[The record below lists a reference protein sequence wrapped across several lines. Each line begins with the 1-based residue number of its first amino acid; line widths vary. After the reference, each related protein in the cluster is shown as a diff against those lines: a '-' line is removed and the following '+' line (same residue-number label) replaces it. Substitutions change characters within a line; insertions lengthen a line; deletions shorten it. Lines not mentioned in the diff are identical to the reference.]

1 VINIV
6 INNRCTQI
14 LVILLK
20 SDEYLKASM
29 LSETFNVSNRT
40 IRYDLDTIDEY
51 LKSNHL
57 PELDRKPGLGVKLNA
72 GEDDKKL
79 IVNLLKD
86 INVYYYSYSPEERLH
101 LILKRLLEEQ
111 DYVTTNEIAESI
123 LVSRNTIIKDLKNV
137 REWLEN
143 HNLKLETHTNHGIK
157 ITGDERFIRSAQIE
171 LFLKS
176 EDTGNSLKLNLN
188 DVSSKINAVMGSKIG
203 DLFNDIDVSFIEK
216 CLYEAEKQL
225 ETAFS
230 DEAYVGLVIHIA
242 LAIKRIYQKKDIVMM
257 DDELK
262 SLELTKEFSVA
273 SNIVKMLEER
283 FKITIPEDE
292 IGYITIHLLGSY
304 RPENA
309 IDKKENW
316 IIIDIIVNQIIKNV
330 SDITGKY
337 FEDDKQLEKGLIQH
351 LRPAIYRLKNG
362 LTLKNPLLDEI
373 KTNYSQLFKAVSKGL
388 APIEKFTC
396 KKLSDEEIG
405 YFTMYFGAA
414 IERLKNNA
422 KVKPDVLV
430 VCATGV
436 GTAELLSTRLLSTFD
451 VNIAATI
458 PLHQVNEY
466 IDKHRVDL
474 VVSTIPVSCDKV
486 KCIQV
491 NPLLNADDILKL
503 KSFLDDRKTTNF
515 EAIDKLMDIIKR
527 HSNILE
533 YDELQKDLENFFNI
547 KENMMK
553 RGVNVPMLKDL
564 ITEKT
569 VLLNAEAENWEDAI
583 AVGGEILEKNGFIEH
598 RYIDAMIKTV
608 KEIGP
613 YIVIAPGIAMPHAR
627 PDAGVKEIGMSL
639 TTLKNP
645 VKFGNKDYDP
655 VKVVICLCAVDN
667 TTHLKALSELVDI
680 IQETN
685 FINLLTNAK
694 DTGEVVSYIKN
705 HEK

>member
-1 VINIV
+1 MINIV

-20 SDEYLKASM
+20 SDEYLKTSM
-29 LSETFNVSNRT
+29 LSNTFNVSNRT
-40 IRYDLDTIDEY
+40 VRYDLDTIDEY

-57 PELDRKPGLGVKLNA
+57 PELDRKPGLGVKLNVKEA
-72 GEDDKKL
+72 DKNL
-79 IVNLLKD
+79 IANLLRD
-86 INVYYYSYSPEERLH
+86 INVYYYSYSPEERLN
-101 LILKRLLEEQ
+101 LILTRLLEEQ
-111 DYVTTNEIAESI
+111 DYVTTNDIAESI
-123 LVSRNTIIKDLKNV
+123 MVSRNTIVKDLKNV
-137 REWLEN
+137 KDWLEN

-157 ITGDERFIRSAQIE
+157 ITGDERFLRSAQIE

-176 EDTGNSLKLNLN
+176 VGTGNSLKLKLN
-188 DVSSKINAVMGSKIG
+188 EASSKIDAVMGSKMSN
-203 DLFNDIDVSFIEK
+203 LFNDIDIPFIEK
-216 CLYEAEKQL
+216 CIHKAEEQL

-242 LAIKRIYQKKDIVMM
+242 LAIKRIYHKKDIVMR
-257 DDELK
+257 DNELQ
-262 SLELTKEFSVA
+262 SLELTKEFAVA
-273 SNIVKMLEER
+273 SNIVEMLEEK
-283 FKITIPEDE
+283 FKINIPKDE

-304 RPENA
+304 RPENE

-316 IIIDIIVNQIIKNV
+316 IIIEIIVNQIIKNV
-330 SDITGKY
+330 SDITGKN
-337 FEDDKQLEKGLIQH
+337 FENDKQLQKGLIQH

-362 LTLKNPLLDEI
+362 LTLKNPLLDEM
-373 KTNYSQLFKAVSKGL
+373 KANYPELFKAVVKGL
-388 APIEKFTC
+388 VPIEKFTC

-414 IERLKNNA
+414 IERQKSNV
-422 KVKPDVLV
+422 KVKPDILV

-458 PLHQVNEY
+458 PLHQVNKY
-466 IDKHRVDL
+466 IDKHHVDL

-491 NPLLNADDILKL
+491 NPLLNQNDILKL
-503 KSFLDDRKTTNF
+503 KSYLDDHRTSHF
-515 EAIDKLMDIIKR
+515 EAIDKLMDIIKK
-527 HSNILE
+527 HCSILE
-533 YDELQKDLENFFNI
+533 YSELQKDLENFFNI
-547 KENMMK
+547 KENMME
-553 RGVNVPMLKDL
+553 RGACIPMLKDL
-564 ITEKT
+564 ITDKT
-569 VLLNAEAENWEDAI
+569 VMLNAEAKNWEDAI
-583 AVGGEILEKNGFIEH
+583 AAGGEILEKNGFIEH

-627 PDAGVKEIGMSL
+627 PDAGVNKIGMSMI
-639 TTLKNP
+639 TLKDP

-667 TTHLKALSELVDI
+667 STHLKALSELVNI
-680 IQETN
+680 IQEKD
-685 FINLLTNAK
+685 FMDILSNAK
-694 DTGEVVSYIKN
+694 DAGEVISYIQNYK
-705 HEK
+705 K